1 MMLFTR
7 KLVTLSFSKKIIGP
21 KLPWDL
27 SLSYRVCGTYMTML
41 FTLKNISQLRNIHK
55 MLSRCFYVSYQI
67 CNA

>member
-1 MMLFTR
+1 MMLFTH
-7 KLVTLSFSKKIIGP
+7 KLVMLSFSIIFFGP

-55 MLSRCFYVSYQI
+55 MLSQCFYVSYQI